1 MHSYNDINNCFIN
14 ACGQYLTRLYIDR
27 INRLTYRARLSR
39 LRIKN
44 RKLHVLISQKST
56 TARNFKVPIVNL
68 TSPVL
73 SERERMQLELGFEQS
88 FINKNKNLQNYLAA
102 NFESINQKVPNE
114 INNDQKENFHEFL
127 HGYTDIFIKNVNRA
141 E

>member
-1 MHSYNDINNCFIN
+1 M
-14 ACGQYLTRLYIDR
+14 
-27 INRLTYRARLSR
+27 
-39 LRIKN
+39 
-44 RKLHVLISQKST
+44 LISQKST
-56 TARNFKVPIVNL
+56 TARNFTVPIVNL